1 MLRLYPNLYTR
12 TCKTIP
18 NENISIN
25 LSWISKQPSLNNDD
39 RNLLDNF
46 PPYEECRDAINK
58 MKREK
63 SMFWD
68 LIGPFFYKALKKI
81 F

>member
-1 MLRLYPNLYTR
+1 MMIETY
-12 TCKTIP
+12 
-18 NENISIN
+18 
-25 LSWISKQPSLNNDD
+25 
-39 RNLLDNF
+39 NF
-46 PPYEECRDAINK
+46 PSYEECRDAINK

-68 LIGPFFYKALKKI
+68 LIGPFFYKALKNI